1 MSLEQYSYQQPATTA
16 VPANGWAP
24 VPAPQPQAARPPT
37 QLEKLGEWAQ
47 AAQAAYSVAEK
58 LVGTSFVPAQFKGKA
73 HEATAAILAGSEVG
87 LSPMAALRSFDIIQG
102 VAAPRA
108 LTLRAV
114 VQAAGHDIWVAEA
127 TETRAIVRGR
137 RKGSDKVQESV
148 WTVDRARGL
157 GLLGKDNW
165 KKQQGAMLVAR
176 ASSECCRLIASDAIL
191 GLPYAAEELYD
202 EDPAPLRAEQVAPA
216 QGGAQAAART
226 TRRRTPPAQKP
237 VANTR
242 PPAADQ
248 PAIDGPPLPEDGPGD
263 AEAQED
269 LFGVAPGEQSDSD
282 GRMTNAQQK
291 KLFALLREND
301 IEGEE
306 RKTWASGLLGRAITS
321 YGQLTVAEANKLID
335 TLESLGTTSPA
346 DVTEEPPF

>member
-1 MSLEQYSYQQPATTA
+1 MSVQPYEYQQPAP

-24 VPAPQPQAARPPT
+24 VPVPAPQAARPPT

-191 GLPYAAEELYD
+191 GLPYTAEELYD
-202 EDPAPLRAEQVAPA
+202 EDTAPLRAEQVTPA
-216 QGGAQAAART
+216 QSGSQGAART

-242 PPAADQ
+242 PPTADQ
-248 PAIDGPPLPEDGPGD
+248 PTMDGPPLPEDEPDDDDQLPLPEPDDDGD
-263 AEAQED
+263 GITKPQLTKLAVTLKESGIVD
-269 LFGVAPGEQSDSD
+269 RDRGLKLMSILT
-282 GRMTNAQQK
+282 GR
-291 KLFALLREND
+291 D
-301 IEGEE
+301 
-306 RKTWASGLLGRAITS
+306 ITS
-321 YGQLTVAEANKLID
+321 SKDLTKVEASNIIDHLERLNTDDVAAIID
-335 TLESLGTTSPA
+335 GDPQ
-346 DVTEEPPF
+346 

>member
-1 MSLEQYSYQQPATTA
+1 MSVQPYYEQPGLAP
-16 VPANGWAP
+16 VPVNGWAP
-24 VPAPQPQAARPPT
+24 VPAPQPQVARPPT

-202 EDPAPLRAEQVAPA
+202 EDAAPLRAEQVTSAPA
-216 QGGAQAAART
+216 GAQPAART
-226 TRRRTPPAQKP
+226 TRRRTPPANKP

-242 PPAADQ
+242 PPTADQ
-248 PAIDGPPLPEDGPGD
+248 PPMDGPPLPEDEAGD
-263 AEAQED
+263 DEQLPLLEPD
-269 LFGVAPGEQSDSD
+269 DDGDGVTKA
-282 GRMTNAQQK
+282 
-291 KLFALLREND
+291 
-301 IEGEE
+301 
-306 RKTWASGLLGRAITS
+306 
-321 YGQLTVAEANKLID
+321 QLTKLAVTLKEAGVTDRDRGLK
-335 TLESLGTTSPA
+335 LESILTGRDIGSSKDLTKLEASNIIDHLERLNGD
-346 DVTEEPPF
+346 DVNAIIDGDGDQQ